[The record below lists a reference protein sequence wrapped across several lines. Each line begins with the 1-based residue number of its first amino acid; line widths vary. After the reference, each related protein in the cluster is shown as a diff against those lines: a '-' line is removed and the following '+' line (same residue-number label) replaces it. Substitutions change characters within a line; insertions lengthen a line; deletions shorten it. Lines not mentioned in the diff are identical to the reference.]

1 VGILTSPRR
10 VPSGAAVIALC
21 LVGAGERAVAQATPE
36 ALEYRVKAA
45 YLLNFTRYVEWPPS
59 AFTGPD
65 ATLNVCVVGRD
76 PFGEVLDQTIG
87 GRRVAG
93 RSLRVLR
100 PDRPASDL
108 CHVAFVGDAPAA
120 VREAWLAAL
129 RTEATLTVGETRSFA
144 QDGGMIAFVIQD
156 ETVRFE
162 INVGAVRSGGLR
174 MSSRVLTL
182 ATRLYREREGT

>member
-1 VGILTSPRR
+1 
-10 VPSGAAVIALC
+10 
-21 LVGAGERAVAQATPE
+21 
-36 ALEYRVKAA
+36 
-45 YLLNFTRYVEWPPS
+45 VEWPPS